1 MNRVLILL
9 AATFAIAAPA
19 LAHDYMQGDIHI
31 MKPWSR
37 PLPPVSANGAAYMT
51 LVNKGSAAD
60 KLVAVSTPMAMKAE
74 LHTHTMEGGM
84 MKMRRVDAIEI
95 APGTPSVLKP
105 GGLHVMMMGLKE
117 PLVEGKSYPLTL
129 TFERAGTVEVTVR
142 IFEPGESEG
151 SMKHDMKHEMK
162 HEEKKEG
169 G

>member
-9 AATFAIAAPA
+9 VATFAIAAPA

-51 LVNKGSAAD
+51 LVNKGNTPD
-60 KLVAVSTPMAMKAE
+60 KLVSVSTPMAMKAE

-95 APGTPSVLKP
+95 VPGKQSVLEP
-105 GGLHVMMMGLKE
+105 GGHHVMMMGLKE

-151 SMKHDMKHEMK
+151 GMK

>member
-51 LVNKGSAAD
+51 LVNKGNTPD
-60 KLVAVSTPMAMKAE
+60 KLVSVSTPMAMKAE

-84 MKMRRVDAIEI
+84 MKMRRVEAIEI
-95 APGTPSVLKP
+95 VPGKPSVLKP
-105 GGLHVMMMGLKE
+105 GGHHVMMMGLKE

-129 TFERAGTVEVTVR
+129 TFERAGTVEGTVR

-151 SMKHDMKHEMK
+151 GMKHDMK

>member
-151 SMKHDMKHEMK
+151 SMKHEMK

>member
-37 PLPPVSANGAAYMT
+37 PLAPVSANGAAYMT

-129 TFERAGTVEVTVR
+129 TSASSCGDLSCSWAPATRSGSASPLRFFSTCTAGC
-142 IFEPGESEG
+142 PGAP
-151 SMKHDMKHEMK
+151 
-162 HEEKKEG
+162 
-169 G
+169 